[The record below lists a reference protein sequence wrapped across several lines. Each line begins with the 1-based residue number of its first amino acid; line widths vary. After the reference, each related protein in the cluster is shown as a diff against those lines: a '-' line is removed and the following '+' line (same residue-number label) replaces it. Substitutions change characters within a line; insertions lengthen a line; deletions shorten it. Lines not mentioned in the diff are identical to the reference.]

1 MLPFPASRV
10 FICSSAPR
18 SSLSSSLLLFHAPL
32 FSISLSIPLLSHP
45 YPVSASSTSLHLLS
59 FIPFTPP
66 FFSPLLSFLRPWK
79 QLRTHQYFFHWSS
92 SKRSSGMGS
101 ISTRSDTCLRTQI
114 GHTHT
119 HTHTHTHSLW
129 DEVGLIDYPCPLHPP
144 SSGHIVMCVR
154 WMSPSRLSFCRLV
167 GPMSPQTD
175 DHTDPGAIFPF
186 GKVSSTHH
194 YLIFSLNGSNIMP
207 D

>member
-66 FFSPLLSFLRPWK
+66 FFSPLLSLLRPWK

-119 HTHTHTHSLW
+119 HTHTHTLTLRWSRTHWL
-129 DEVGLIDYPCPLHPP
+129 PL
-144 SSGHIVMCVR
+144 ST
-154 WMSPSRLSFCRLV
+154 SPSQLRPYSNVCAMNV
-167 GPMSPQTD
+167 
-175 DHTDPGAIFPF
+175 AI
-186 GKVSSTHH
+186 SSVF
-194 YLIFSLNGSNIMP
+194 L
-207 D
+207 